1 MWYKT
6 EKIPAG
12 DINFFLD
19 MIPYISRHIEEIR
32 RGEDGVEILCSEA
45 HQEEV
50 LASLT
55 RLENMIGE
63 GKFAKKDVKPTIL
76 EDFTDVPMQ
85 NTENIFEEL
94 LARGI
99 IRKIT
104 EGVYAYSD
112 IFLKVFRYF
121 DRKDRREPGSNSFPV
136 FREYESRCCIRWI
149 PIRPEAILNR
159 FRIISCFVGDEKRP

>member
-55 RLENMIGE
+55 RLEITMPLSTSLFSYHLSICYSSLPISLILSLS
-63 GKFAKKDVKPTIL
+63 FAASSYSSFSTAAASFLFSVSSSR
-76 EDFTDVPMQ
+76 F
-85 NTENIFEEL
+85 F
-94 LARGI
+94 I
-99 IRKIT
+99 IRPPLFC
-104 EGVYAYSD
+104 G
-112 IFLKVFRYF
+112 
-121 DRKDRREPGSNSFPV
+121 
-136 FREYESRCCIRWI
+136 
-149 PIRPEAILNR
+149 ILPLC
-159 FRIISCFVGDEKRP
+159 SLLP

>member
-1 MWYKT
+1 
-6 EKIPAG
+6 
-12 DINFFLD
+12 

-32 RGEDGVEILCSEA
+32 RGEDGVEILCSED

-63 GKFAKKDVKPTIL
+63 GKFAKKDVKPMIL

-94 LARGI
+94 LARGKS
-99 IRKIT
+99 RK
-104 EGVYAYSD
+104 
-112 IFLKVFRYF
+112 
-121 DRKDRREPGSNSFPV
+121 
-136 FREYESRCCIRWI
+136 EYTRTATS
-149 PIRPEAILNR
+149 
-159 FRIISCFVGDEKRP
+159 S

>member
-121 DRKDRREPGSNSFPV
+121 DRKIEENGFKQFPGIIPGVVSAGFLSDRRLF
-136 FREYESRCCIRWI
+136 
-149 PIRPEAILNR
+149 
-159 FRIISCFVGDEKRP
+159 

>member
-50 LASLT
+50 LASLNRRYWRISRT
-55 RLENMIGE
+55 FRCRIQKTFLRNCLHGE
-63 GKFAKKDVKPTIL
+63 
-76 EDFTDVPMQ
+76 
-85 NTENIFEEL
+85 
-94 LARGI
+94 
-99 IRKIT
+99 
-104 EGVYAYSD
+104 S
-112 IFLKVFRYF
+112 
-121 DRKDRREPGSNSFPV
+121 
-136 FREYESRCCIRWI
+136 
-149 PIRPEAILNR
+149 
-159 FRIISCFVGDEKRP
+159 

>member
-32 RGEDGVEILCSEA
+32 RGEDGVEILCSED

-63 GKFAKKDVKPTIL
+63 GKFAKKDVKPACTG
-76 EDFTDVPMQ
+76 
-85 NTENIFEEL
+85 NHKENHG
-94 LARGI
+94 RS
-99 IRKIT
+99 IRVQRHLP
-104 EGVYAYSD
+104 EG
-112 IFLKVFRYF
+112 LPVFRPE
-121 DRKDRREPGSNSFPV
+121 DRRERV
-136 FREYESRCCIRWI
+136 QTVSRYQG
-149 PIRPEAILNR
+149 
-159 FRIISCFVGDEKRP
+159 V

>member
-63 GKFAKKDVKPTIL
+63 GKFAKKDVNRRYWRISRTFRCRIQKT
-76 EDFTDVPMQ
+76 
-85 NTENIFEEL
+85 
-94 LARGI
+94 
-99 IRKIT
+99 
-104 EGVYAYSD
+104 
-112 IFLKVFRYF
+112 FLRNCLH
-121 DRKDRREPGSNSFPV
+121 G
-136 FREYESRCCIRWI
+136 ES
-149 PIRPEAILNR
+149 
-159 FRIISCFVGDEKRP
+159 

>member
-112 IFLKVFRYF
+112 IFLKVFR
-121 DRKDRREPGSNSFPV
+121 
-136 FREYESRCCIRWI
+136 
-149 PIRPEAILNR
+149 
-159 FRIISCFVGDEKRP
+159 

>member
-1 MWYKT
+1 MTVYLQGILKRSGG
-6 EKIPAG
+6 EK
-12 DINFFLD
+12 
-19 MIPYISRHIEEIR
+19 
-32 RGEDGVEILCSEA
+32 DGVEILCSEA

-112 IFLKVFRYF
+112 IFLKGPSGISTGRSK
-121 DRKDRREPGSNSFPV
+121 RTGSNSFPV
-136 FREYESRCCIRWI
+136 SGSMNSRYCIRWS

-159 FRIISCFVGDEKRP
+159 FPIISCSSH

>member
-12 DINFFLD
+12 DLNFFLD

-55 RLENMIGE
+55 RLENMI
-63 GKFAKKDVKPTIL
+63 VKGNSP
-76 EDFTDVPMQ
+76 
-85 NTENIFEEL
+85 
-94 LARGI
+94 
-99 IRKIT
+99 RKM
-104 EGVYAYSD
+104 
-112 IFLKVFRYF
+112 
-121 DRKDRREPGSNSFPV
+121 
-136 FREYESRCCIRWI
+136 
-149 PIRPEAILNR
+149 
-159 FRIISCFVGDEKRP
+159 

>member
-1 MWYKT
+1 
-6 EKIPAG
+6 
-12 DINFFLD
+12 
-19 MIPYISRHIEEIR
+19 
-32 RGEDGVEILCSEA
+32 
-45 HQEEV
+45 
-50 LASLT
+50 
-55 RLENMIGE
+55 MIGE

-112 IFLKVFRYF
+112 IFLKIFRYF

-136 FREYESRCCIRWI
+136 SGSMNSRYCIRWS

-159 FRIISCFVGDEKRP
+159 FPIISCSSH

>member
-76 EDFTDVPMQ
+76 EDFTDVSM
-85 NTENIFEEL
+85 TSRSFF
-94 LARGI
+94 
-99 IRKIT
+99 IT
-104 EGVYAYSD
+104 D
-112 IFLKVFRYF
+112 
-121 DRKDRREPGSNSFPV
+121 
-136 FREYESRCCIRWI
+136 
-149 PIRPEAILNR
+149 
-159 FRIISCFVGDEKRP
+159 